1 MLGFTCLTL
10 LYYYLRSRSPGPPFP
25 PEARPP
31 SGRGDGGQNG
41 LKRHQAS
48 SQDTIR

>member
-25 PEARPP
+25 PDHRQA
-31 SGRGDGGQNG
+31 GGTG
-41 LKRHQAS
+41 AKMG
-48 SQDTIR
+48 

>member
-10 LYYYLRSRSPGPPFP
+10 LYYYLRSRSPGPPFLP
-25 PEARPP
+25 ARPL